1 MRQSYGLR
9 FVRNPADWASVCR
22 HIFSPRLARLAHRP
36 WLGLRFVQAPLPA
49 QYVADSQR
57 PGPPQSL
64 PAWPVAAHVP
74 VARELAVVPEHNVCA
89 PAPAFRRWRRR
100 RRRSSAWDVAR
111 PLLAQKAGTGAPP
124 TTTATSAAASGQ
136 ALRRATSTRAA
147 TSRGRGA
154 RATGA
159 SSRRRWSCSSSR

>member
-1 MRQSYGLR
+1 MGFGLSVILLIGLR
-9 FVRNPADWASVCR
+9 FVG
-22 HIFSPRLARLAHRP
+22 IFLALALARLAHRP

-100 RRRSSAWDVAR
+100 WLRVLRCANQSGWALLSLPDHSSPVNTALLVLRPNASLYREGVAA
-111 PLLAQKAGTGAPP
+111 LLHSDGE
-124 TTTATSAAASGQ
+124 AAVPMGD
-136 ALRRATSTRAA
+136 
-147 TSRGRGA
+147 GDG
-154 RATGA
+154 GG
-159 SSRRRWSCSSSR
+159 